1 MSEFEGRFPSFSSS
15 YCHANVISYTQWV
28 EMEQERKEGAV
39 GIDNRSIISG
49 ISLGWGVR
57 ELFLF
62 LETRPDITA
71 LHNSGNVINLLSL
84 HVLQTYHPPY
94 LNILKH
100 FGTYTCFYL
109 HAKLCVL
116 STESVFIC
124 FILCPQ

>member
-49 ISLGWGVR
+49 ISLGWYII

-71 LHNSGNVINLLSL
+71 LHNSGNVLINLLSL
-84 HVLQTYHPPY
+84 HVL
-94 LNILKH
+94 
-100 FGTYTCFYL
+100 
-109 HAKLCVL
+109 
-116 STESVFIC
+116 
-124 FILCPQ
+124 

>member
-15 YCHANVISYTQWV
+15 YCHPNVISYTQWV

-62 LETRPDITA
+62 LQTQPDITA
-71 LHNSGNVINLLSL
+71 LHNSGNVHINLLSL
-84 HVLQTYHPPY
+84 HVL
-94 LNILKH
+94 
-100 FGTYTCFYL
+100 
-109 HAKLCVL
+109 
-116 STESVFIC
+116 
-124 FILCPQ
+124 